1 MTTDDSNT
9 FDYND
14 ELLIFK
20 DVEKTSLSGF
30 DKMLRD
36 KWDYYMEKGFF
47 RYSMETPETRI
58 MKGKLS
64 FLAQLQTNRASLRR
78 QPQSMDSLRQPFN
91 HSQFNFTKIKEDKEL
106 IFKLHNKDLDSSS
119 RSSQSSS
126 RDLLII
132 NVSPLEYGHCLLV
145 PQVEDCLPQ
154 VQTEYSVLLALKV
167 MLLSGSGTFRMGFN
181 SLCAYASVNHL
192 HWHCYYTNHFLKLQA
207 IPVVLAGEGSQVH
220 YIPEEEYPAAGWVF
234 LIKSLD
240 QLQETA
246 RTVFALVDWL
256 SQNSV
261 AHNIFITRG
270 SGLAGGSDLSHV
282 RVFVWARDSV
292 LGTKDP
298 GAFVMAVCELSGQ
311 ILVYQEEAF
320 KSITEDQVV
329 EAQRNACHQVFHS
342 VKKKA
347 EQAILNNL

>member
-1 MTTDDSNT
+1 
-9 FDYND
+9 
-14 ELLIFK
+14 
-20 DVEKTSLSGF
+20 
-30 DKMLRD
+30 
-36 KWDYYMEKGFF
+36 
-47 RYSMETPETRI
+47 METPETRI
-58 MKGKLS
+58 MKGKFSL
-64 FLAQLQTNRASLRR
+64 LAQLQTNRASLRR

-119 RSSQSSS
+119 TSSQSKDFESSSRSSQSKDLDSSSRSSQSKDFESSS
-126 RDLLII
+126 RDLLIT

-145 PQVEDCLPQ
+145 PQVEECLPQ

-207 IPVVLAGEGSQVH
+207 IPVVLAREGSLVH

-234 LIKSLD
+234 LLKSLD
-240 QLQETA
+240 QMQETA

-298 GAFVMAVCELSGQ
+298 GAFVIAVCELSGQ
-311 ILVYQEEAF
+311 ILVYQEEALNL
-320 KSITEDQVV
+320 S
-329 EAQRNACHQVFHS
+329 QRM
-342 VKKKA
+342 
-347 EQAILNNL
+347 